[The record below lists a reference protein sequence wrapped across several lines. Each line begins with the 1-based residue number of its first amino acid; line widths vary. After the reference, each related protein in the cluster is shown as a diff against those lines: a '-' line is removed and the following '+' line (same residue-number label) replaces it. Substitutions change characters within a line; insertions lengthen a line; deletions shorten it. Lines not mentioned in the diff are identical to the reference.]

1 MLEQRQ
7 ALIEERRKASIA
19 TKLQKESIAKVMEE
33 VRTNASKASKIISK
47 AMTGQI
53 SLESL
58 TSTGGSN
65 RSKSAGKT
73 RKRSKEREVSSDSMG
88 LERSQSAGNPSN
100 NGNIQSNNEVHI
112 KYSSLSNTAPQPYVS
127 PYEMQ

>member
-7 ALIEERRKASIA
+7 SLIDERRKASIA

-53 SLESL
+53 SLDSIV
-58 TSTGGSN
+58 SASGS
-65 RSKSAGKT
+65 RSKSAGKS
-73 RKRSKEREVSSDSMG
+73 RKRSKERNSESPS
-88 LERSQSAGNPSN
+88 LERSQSAGNN
-100 NGNIQSNNEVHI
+100 NLQTTGDVSI
-112 KYSSLSNTAPQPYVS
+112 KYSNLSSTAPQPYVS
-127 PYEMQ
+127 PYEM

>member
-7 ALIEERRKASIA
+7 SLIDERRKASIA

-47 AMTGQI
+47 AMSGKI
-53 SLESL
+53 SLDSL
-58 TSTGGSN
+58 VDTGS
-65 RSKSAGKT
+65 RSVSAGKT
-73 RKRSKEREVSSDSMG
+73 RKRSKDRGDSSDSLR

-100 NGNIQSNNEVHI
+100 NNGTLNSSTEVSV
-112 KYSSLSNTAPQPYVS
+112 KYSGFSNTAPAPYVS
-127 PYEMQ
+127 PYETQ

>member
-7 ALIEERRKASIA
+7 SLIDERRKASIA

-53 SLESL
+53 SLDSL
-58 TSTGGSN
+58 VSTTGS
-65 RSKSAGKT
+65 RSKSASKT
-73 RKRSKEREVSSDSMG
+73 RKRSKDRGSSESPNI
-88 LERSQSAGNPSN
+88 ERSQSAGNPSMQTS
-100 NGNIQSNNEVHI
+100 GEVSI
-112 KYSSLSNTAPQPYVS
+112 KYSNLSATAPQPYVS